1 MQAENILLDSPE
13 TGIYLL
19 TVNRPNQLNALNQQ
33 TLEEIRHT
41 AQQLATTTDAR
52 VLIVTGSGD
61 RAFIA
66 GADIKQMWEKNAQ
79 EGQQFSTLGLST
91 VQALSDLPFPVI
103 AAVNGFALG
112 GGCELALACD
122 WIIAADNA
130 QFGQPEVKLG
140 VPPGFGGTQRLPRRI
155 GSARALE
162 MIVTGHSIDA
172 QTALSWGLV
181 NHVYPAHQLLE
192 EALKIARVIAQ
203 QAPLAIEMSKKLVM
217 DGVDIP
223 LERANSMEN
232 RAFGL
237 AFATDDQTEG
247 MRAFTEKR
255 KAVFTGK

>member
-1 MQAENILLDSPE
+1 MKTENILLDNPE
-13 TGIYLL
+13 NGIYLL
-19 TVNRPNQLNALNQQ
+19 TVNRPKQLNALNQQ
-33 TLEEIRHT
+33 TLEEISSVAWQLRDT
-41 AQQLATTTDAR
+41 ADAR
-52 VLIVTGSGD
+52 ALIVTGAGD
-61 RAFIA
+61 KSVIA
-66 GADIKQMWEKNAQ
+66 GADIKQMWEKSAR
-79 EGQQFSTLGLST
+79 EGQHFSTLGLST
-91 VQALSDLPFPVI
+91 VQALSDLSFPVI
-103 AAVNGFALG
+103 AAVNGYALG

-122 WIIAADNA
+122 WIIASENA

-162 MIVTGHSIDA
+162 MITTGNSIDA

-181 NHVYPAHQLLE
+181 NHIYPQEQLLD
-192 EALKIARVIAQ
+192 EALKIARTIAK
-203 QAPLAIEMSKKLVM
+203 QAPLAVEISKKLVL
-217 DGVDIP
+217 DGADIP

-247 MRAFTEKR
+247 MRAFVEKR